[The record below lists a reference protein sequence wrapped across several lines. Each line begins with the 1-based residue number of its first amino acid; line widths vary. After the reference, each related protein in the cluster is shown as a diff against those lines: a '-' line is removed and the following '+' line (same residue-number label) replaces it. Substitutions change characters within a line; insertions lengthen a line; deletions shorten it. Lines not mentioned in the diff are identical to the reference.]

1 MKPLTILSGA
11 LVRALNNSLPR
22 YGVNQA
28 RNQVGSLHL
37 YTSPADPD
45 VHDRVTDAYNRIA
58 QAEGILEALRDNLD
72 VWQKEE
78 HHA

>member
-11 LVRALNNSLPR
+11 LVRALNR
-22 YGVNQA
+22 VNQA

-45 VHDRVTDAYNRIA
+45 IHDRVTDAYNRIA
-58 QAEGILEALRDNLD
+58 QAEGILEALRDDLD
-72 VWQKEE
+72 VWNKEE
-78 HHA
+78 GHA

>member
-11 LVRALNNSLPR
+11 LVRTLNS
-22 YGVNQA
+22 VNQA

-45 VHDRVTDAYNRIA
+45 IHDRVTDAYNRVA
-58 QAEGILEALRDNLD
+58 QAEGILEALRDDLD
-72 VWQKEE
+72 VWSKEE
-78 HHA
+78 DHA

>member
-11 LVRALNNSLPR
+11 LVRALND
-22 YGVNQA
+22 VNQA

-58 QAEGILEALRDNLD
+58 QAEGILEALRDDLD

-78 HHA
+78 DHA